1 MLTNMILKYFQVKVI
16 HKCHTWDGNHVC
28 GNIGRYLDDGCD
40 ELVDDVVL
48 QQVGPEVLHEVDQ
61 QPLDV
66 GPIVILVVE
75 ATVCIVFSLGIIV
88 WFM

>member
-1 MLTNMILKYFQVKVI
+1 MKAI
-16 HKCHTWDGNHVC
+16 HKCHTRDGNNVC
-28 GNIGRYLDDGCD
+28 GVIGRYLDDGCD

-66 GPIVILVVE
+66 GPIMILVVKG
-75 ATVCIVFSLGIIV
+75 TVCIVCILGIIE
-88 WFM
+88 WFMQFERA